1 MASMRVASKMT
12 ILECTYLPSYAKL
25 KLQKHKRHK
34 ATSKVDLQFYYYA
47 VSILVLKLSNRLPQ
61 QTCASVCYTRVWL
74 LDVFW
79 NWPLLWERESMPWI
93 STPSPPILS
102 TRDRRE
108 YQYRIESTDTKA
120 ASISIS
126 LDPGISGVS
135 VSVSVSIQRPEHFLE
150 GLGRILIK

>member
-1 MASMRVASKMT
+1 MIGGKT
-12 ILECTYLPSYAKL
+12 LEMHF
-25 KLQKHKRHK
+25 Q
-34 ATSKVDLQFYYYA
+34 
-47 VSILVLKLSNRLPQ
+47 VS
-61 QTCASVCYTRVWL
+61 
-74 LDVFW
+74 
-79 NWPLLWERESMPWI
+79 E
-93 STPSPPILS
+93 PI
-102 TRDRRE
+102 RDRRE